1 MNSKFTSDSE
11 KKPLH
16 TNSKIK
22 ISTLQLGIWK
32 VRVAAHSSGFG
43 LQDQIRDLRSSFPIL
58 LRLAKDI
65 FTLAPGIV
73 LAIVACQIW
82 EGVENALEMQISN
95 RLLRT
100 IEYSLREGRPNVAS
114 ILSVVVAHLV
124 WSVIAGLMTWWS
136 TRMMMVLQARITVH
150 FDVHLM
156 KATLDMDLPTSTEPG
171 SKKQTSSREIWQA
184 VDTLIRFFT
193 QLLKTTS
200 QLALI
205 VHISRSAGGPLFA
218 LMCIA
223 RPLFSALFAQAL
235 WDKTCIA
242 FWNDQ
247 DHTRMKSLENL
258 ANEDQ
263 YKEQVFSGNLSNWI
277 LTEYKKASRARG
289 DKLDTH
295 PFYAFSVR
303 DMPVFDVVY
312 YVLSSLPMVR
322 CPQC

>member
-1 MNSKFTSDSE
+1 MIDVL
-11 KKPLH
+11 P
-16 TNSKIK
+16 
-22 ISTLQLGIWK
+22 K
-32 VRVAAHSSGFG
+32 VDF
-43 LQDQIRDLRSSFPIL
+43 
-58 LRLAKDI
+58 
-65 FTLAPGIV
+65 
-73 LAIVACQIW
+73 
-82 EGVENALEMQISN
+82 
-95 RLLRT
+95 
-100 IEYSLREGRPNVAS
+100 
-114 ILSVVVAHLV
+114 ILSS
-124 WSVIAGLMTWWS
+124 WPIALNC
-136 TRMMMVLQARITVH
+136 
-150 FDVHLM
+150 F
-156 KATLDMDLPTSTEPG
+156 TEPG

-277 LTEYKKASRARG
+277 LTGTFPRCLTARFF
-289 DKLDTH
+289 LLFMRF
-295 PFYAFSVR
+295 PFGTCPFSTLYITSYR
-303 DMPVFDVVY
+303 LY
-312 YVLSSLPMVR
+312 LW
-322 CPQC
+322 